1 MKRALILT
9 LVLSTTTSLSAAEQR
24 HLWVPLIQAELSP
37 IYING
42 VPRHIHL

>member
-1 MKRALILT
+1 MHVNEKFERYARP
-9 LVLSTTTSLSAAEQR
+9 AY
-24 HLWVPLIQAELSP
+24 PAELSP